1 MIAEDGSHVAVVGG
15 TGGIGLAIA
24 KRLALNHVITI
35 MGRRQRVLSELESEG
50 FDCLE
55 LDVLQLDRIKPV
67 LEVGVSRRGPL
78 SALIYCAG
86 RQDIRPLR
94 MSQPADLAALVTVN
108 LTAALICASV
118 FASNR
123 VSLPNG
129 VFCAVSST
137 AAQRAEGGIVPYAAT
152 KAGVNALIRGMA
164 REAGPRRAVAVAPG
178 WIETDMTRSFPRLY
192 TAEFK
197 EKLAKA
203 TPLGLT
209 PIDAVAD
216 AVEFLL
222 SPRAAHIT
230 GEVITIDGGASL

>member
-1 MIAEDGSHVAVVGG
+1 MADSRPHVVVVGG

-24 KRLALNHVITI
+24 RRLGANNSVTI
-35 MGRRQRVLSELESEG
+35 LGRRQSLFVGLEGEG
-50 FDCLE
+50 FDCIE
-55 LDVLQLDRIKPV
+55 LDVLQLDRIKPA
-67 LEVGVSRRGPL
+67 LEAAVGHRGQL
-78 SALIYCAG
+78 SAMVYCAG

-94 MSQPADLAALVTVN
+94 MSQPADMAALVTVN
-108 LTAALICASV
+108 LTAPMVCASL
-118 FASNR
+118 FSSNR
-123 VSLPNG
+123 VSSPNG
-129 VFCAVSST
+129 VFCAISST
-137 AAQRAEGGIVPYAAT
+137 AAERAEGGIVPYAAT
-152 KAGVNALIRGMA
+152 KAGLNALIRGMA

-197 EKLAKA
+197 ERLAKS

-209 PIDAVAD
+209 PIEAVAD

-230 GEVITIDGGASL
+230 GEVIIVDGGASL